1 MQKAWVQWGSAAAA
15 AVLTLLATMPLRAA
29 DTNGVRT
36 VAEELDK
43 RSKAPD
49 ASAPDASGGAPKDK
63 LSDSS
68 VRVMSTFAWSILP
81 EEYPGPDGKKIKIDK
96 SDPNKFLIPVDDARR
111 IIRVATRSAY
121 AEVCKLPELEKANY
135 DKMMQ
140 GEAGRKTWSKEQMI
154 FINFLHMFAVS
165 YFTGDMKIT
174 EDDKAGD
181 KSGDKAADAA
191 APAAVPGSSVTPA
204 NPGATASAQDQP
216 APAPD
221 NAPAVAGANAVDAFV
236 PKKPTCSPE
245 QKDKVTSAINAYVQ
259 AANAPAAPQ
268 ADQSAKAPAAPP
280 AAKPAPATGGA
291 N

>member
-1 MQKAWVQWGSAAAA
+1 
-15 AVLTLLATMPLRAA
+15 LLATMPLRAA
-29 DTNGVRT
+29 DTTGVRT

-49 ASAPDASGGAPKDK
+49 ASAPDANGGASKDK

-96 SDPNKFLIPVDDARR
+96 SDPTKFLIPVDDARR

-135 DKMMQ
+135 EKMMQ

-174 EDDKAGD
+174 EDKAGD
-181 KSGDKAADAA
+181 KATNAA
-191 APAAVPGSSVTPA
+191 APAVPGLSVTPP

-221 NAPAVAGANAVDAFV
+221 NAPAAADPNAVDAFV
-236 PKKPTCSPE
+236 PKRPTCTPE

-259 AANAPAAPQ
+259 AANPPVAAQ

-280 AAKPAPATGGA
+280 AAKPAPAAGGA

>member
-1 MQKAWVQWGSAAAA
+1 MQKAWFQWSSAAAA
-15 AVLTLLATMPLRAA
+15 AVLVLLATMPLRAA

-36 VAEELDK
+36 VAEELDQ

-49 ASAPDASGGAPKDK
+49 AGAPDASSVAPKDK

-96 SDPNKFLIPVDDARR
+96 SDPTKFLIPVDDARR

-121 AEVCKLPELEKANY
+121 AEVCKLPELERANY

-174 EDDKAGD
+174 ED
-181 KSGDKAADAA
+181 KSGDKAAKAA
-191 APAAVPGSSVTPA
+191 APPALPGSSVTPPTPA
-204 NPGATASAQDQP
+204 ETASAQD
-216 APAPD
+216 APASD
-221 NAPAVAGANAVDAFV
+221 NAPAAADPKVVDAFV
-236 PKKPTCSPE
+236 PKKPTCTPE
-245 QKDKVTSAINAYVQ
+245 QKEKVTSAINAYVQ

-268 ADQSAKAPAAPP
+268 ADQSAKVPAAPP
-280 AAKPAPATGGA
+280 IAKPAPAAGA